1 MIRLLSTQQADFA
14 RQFAAIRERGAAASA
29 AVEAQTQRIV
39 AAVRAIITDMGRSMA
54 PAIVEARG
62 VERFAAIL
70 EADAARPAERTRR
83 ENALALLEMA
93 ALGNSRKAAMK
104 VAQRRSSDPNTQE
117 RLAQNYRRLLR
128 TKK

>member
-1 MIRLLSTQQADFA
+1 MIDAADP
-14 RQFAAIRERGAAASA
+14 
-29 AVEAQTQRIV
+29 RIV
-39 AAVRAIITDMGRSMA
+39 AVVRSIIADMGRGLP

-62 VERFAAIL
+62 VERFAEIL

-93 ALGNSRKAAMK
+93 ALGNSRKAASR
-104 VAQRRSSDPNTQE
+104 VAERRSSDPNTQE
-117 RLAQNYRRLLR
+117 RLAQNYRRLRR

>member
-1 MIRLLSTQQADFA
+1 MATADPRLV
-14 RQFAAIRERGAAASA
+14 
-29 AVEAQTQRIV
+29 AV
-39 AAVRAIITDMGRSMA
+39 VRAIIADVGRSVA

-62 VERFAAIL
+62 VERFAEIL

-83 ENALALLEMA
+83 ENVLALLEMA
-93 ALGNSRKAAMK
+93 ALGNSRGAAMK

-117 RLAQNYRRLLR
+117 RLAQNYRRLRR